1 MFLQNLFKRSRTS
14 DQARDSFIL
23 ENEPQSNNSEG
34 DDRPTSGSYQPSQS
48 AEKRKL
54 LVTCLIQALSFMWI
68 PFVLTFMVFNFMN
81 HIVGAT
87 LWCLGKHCDVELFNP
102 VISIP
107 IENLE
112 RFDKRDHNILGAMQI
127 LAKVFEIWFGLI
139 VAALVFLTTFRI
151 AEKKKGLPIGLITS
165 PFSFADLLE
174 LYDKAPLFWRSKCF
188 VLFTAVLCILCN
200 FMGPAIAVL
209 IIPHLRWID
218 TAKIGDRTFQS
229 LGAADPPMADPTRY
243 FWSNTNH
250 CSTQQFENQSFSCA
264 ADPYGSKLDAWIG
277 TYIAAGDFVDGL
289 TQEWSVKFRV
299 NRTFAATSPDLAEN
313 DEDLATTWWTP
324 SRQLLSSLDDDLNM
338 IEMISV
344 GFTATDLDTFY
355 GNSTDDLLLID
366 PPDTYHLYNDT
377 LRLNLERN
385 GPILGAI
392 VQMHFAH
399 DESLVWTSK
408 IDDHRNV
415 TCFRQ
420 YDLSNT
426 PLYVGSSPGIYTKC
440 IRIGS
445 GWSHNNKRAAFTIAG
460 EHNYTTNRTS
470 PDVEISIT
478 SSDKAQFFENGEY
491 PDWLPTACL
500 RDGPVPST
508 IDCDWDTLFDTD
520 PSAML
525 YNRTQNVVTIEMS
538 AKDTGANDF
547 GHRFFQLT
555 VDFVSF
561 FNFTDYQLDASPLT
575 NPTVLA
581 TTQNLP
587 LSGASIH
594 VDPAWM
600 LAAWTA
606 DNHSTLAP
614 DRTATIETV
623 RILNRYRTFDTD
635 DDLLLRASY
644 ISLLPVV

>member
-1 MFLQNLFKRSRTS
+1 MFLQNLFKRRRSS
-14 DQARDSFIL
+14 DQIRDSIIL
-23 ENEPQSNNSEG
+23 DSEPQSHNSES
-34 DDRPTSGSYQPSQS
+34 DDRPTSESYQPSQS
-48 AEKRKL
+48 AEERRL
-54 LVTCLIQALSFMWI
+54 LVTCLTQALSFMWI

-87 LWCLGKHCDVELFNP
+87 LWCLGEHCDVELFNP

-139 VAALVFLTTFRI
+139 VAALVSLTTFRI

-165 PFSFADLLE
+165 PFSFADLLG
-174 LYDKAPLFWRSKCF
+174 LCDKAPLFWRSKCL
-188 VLFTAVLCILCN
+188 VSFTAILCILCN

-243 FWSNTNH
+243 FWSHTNH
-250 CSTQQFENQSFSCA
+250 SSAEQFENQSFSCA
-264 ADPYGSKLDAWIG
+264 ADPYGSKLDAWIS

-299 NRTFAATSPDLAEN
+299 NRTFAATSPDFAEN

-324 SRQLLSSLDDDLNM
+324 SRQLLSSLDDDLSM
-338 IEMISV
+338 IEMISAGV
-344 GFTATDLDTFY
+344 SATDLDTFY
-355 GNSTDDLLLID
+355 GNSTDDLVLID
-366 PPDTYHLYNDT
+366 PPDTYYLYNDT

-399 DESLVWTSK
+399 DESLVWTSI
-408 IDDHRNV
+408 IDDDRNI
-415 TCFRQ
+415 TCFGQ

-426 PLYVGSSPGIYTKC
+426 PLYAGSSPGVYTKC
-440 IRIGS
+440 IRLGN
-445 GWSHNNKRAAFTIAG
+445 GWSHNNKEAAFAIAG

-478 SSDKAQFFENGEY
+478 SSDKARFFENGE
-491 PDWLPTACL
+491 
-500 RDGPVPST
+500 
-508 IDCDWDTLFDTD
+508 
-520 PSAML
+520 
-525 YNRTQNVVTIEMS
+525 
-538 AKDTGANDF
+538 
-547 GHRFFQLT
+547 
-555 VDFVSF
+555 
-561 FNFTDYQLDASPLT
+561 
-575 NPTVLA
+575 
-581 TTQNLP
+581 
-587 LSGASIH
+587 
-594 VDPAWM
+594 
-600 LAAWTA
+600 
-606 DNHSTLAP
+606 
-614 DRTATIETV
+614 
-623 RILNRYRTFDTD
+623 
-635 DDLLLRASY
+635 
-644 ISLLPVV
+644 